1 MARPNGDRHD
11 AVSRQIAAGLPA
23 LAFLPLPGSS
33 VTFRRAELSIRAFR
47 TGRRRCAGHEA

>member
-23 LAFLPLPGSS
+23 LAFLPFPGSS
-33 VTFRRAELSIRAFR
+33 VTFRRVELSIRAFR